1 MQISETFLTAIK
13 FLWRFQESQMWIKKG
28 DHGLLYV
35 IVVISLNIF
44 RRTILWSIISINN
57 ELILSMWMIH
67 LYGFIRKL
75 LLFLKCYYIFCI
87 TKQSVG
93 FFFNPRVKSMS
104 DTTNNS
110 NIHSHSGAMLFN
122 TYIYRSYDKEKSLV
136 YVFT

>member
-1 MQISETFLTAIK
+1 M
-13 FLWRFQESQMWIKKG
+13 
-28 DHGLLYV
+28 V
-35 IVVISLNIF
+35 
-44 RRTILWSIISINN
+44 
-57 ELILSMWMIH
+57 H

-75 LLFLKCYYIFCI
+75 LLFLKFYYIFCI

-110 NIHSHSGAMLFN
+110 NIHSHSEPMLFN
-122 TYIYRSYDKEKSLV
+122 TYIYRSYDKEKNLV

>member
-1 MQISETFLTAIK
+1 MQISETFLSAIK

-44 RRTILWSIISINN
+44 HRTILWSIISINN

-67 LYGFIRKL
+67 LHGFIRKL
-75 LLFLKCYYIFCI
+75 LLFLKFYYIFCI

-93 FFFNPRVKSMS
+93 FFFSPRVKSMS

-110 NIHSHSGAMLFN
+110 NIHSHSEPMLCN
-122 TYIYRSYDKEKSLV
+122 THIKRSYDKEKSLV